1 MTDLRGL
8 RGWPWS
14 ELWAGVNAGQHL
26 ALDAVVAFVDGELS
40 LSAHERAA
48 AHVAGC
54 ATCSAE
60 VAAQRQARSA
70 VRSAHSPATPAALL
84 AALQAIPERAAL
96 PADGPAATRTGAV
109 VAGPLRSG
117 NAPLGTRPGLG
128 GARFGA
134 AGLGPGDAPGP
145 APQI

>member
-1 MTDLRGL
+1 MTDL

-40 LSAHERAA
+40 LAAHERAA
-48 AHVAGC
+48 AHVARC

-70 VRSAHSPATPAALL
+70 VRSANSPATPAALL
-84 AALQAIPERAAL
+84 AALQAIPERTAL
-96 PADGPAATRTGAV
+96 P
-109 VAGPLRSG
+109 SG
-117 NAPLGTRPGLG
+117 NAPLGTRPGLS
-128 GARFGA
+128 GAGFRV
-134 AGLGPGDAPGP
+134 AGLGPGEAPGS